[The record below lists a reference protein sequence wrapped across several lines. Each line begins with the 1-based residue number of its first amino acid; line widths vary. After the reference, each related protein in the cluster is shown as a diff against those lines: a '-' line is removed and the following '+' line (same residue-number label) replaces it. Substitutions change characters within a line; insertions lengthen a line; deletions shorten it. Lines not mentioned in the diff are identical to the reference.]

1 MTLFQGKYKPNHP
14 EKYADQNGLNDICF
28 RSSWEK
34 SVMIFLDNHP
44 RVVKWSSEHVV
55 IPYINQND
63 GKVHRYFMDFYIEF
77 KNGNKLLVEV
87 KPYAQT
93 QTPQKTPG
101 KRIARYL
108 EECQTYVTNL
118 SKWDAAKKYAKKHGM
133 KFQIWTEHELK
144 KLGINLIT
152 SKKFRYVNYGSK
164 HTKRHI
170 KGSKK

>member
-14 EKYADQNGLNDICF
+14 EKYVNQRNLDNICF

-44 RVVKWSSEHVV
+44 RVVKWGSEEVV
-55 IPYINQND
+55 IPYVNPND
-63 GKVHRYFMDFYIEF
+63 DKVHRYFMDFYIEF

-93 QTPQKTPG
+93 QTPQKTAG
-101 KRIARYL
+101 KRVARYL
-108 EECQTYVTNL
+108 QECQTYATNL
-118 SKWDAAKKYAKKHGM
+118 SKWDAAKQYAKRRGM

-164 HTKRHI
+164 HKRHTSSG
-170 KGSKK
+170 KR